1 MNVFFEEDGSFKIA
15 SIMTETQGSMQ
26 IESASGKRSKIK
38 TNNVLLRV
46 ELPLAGFMDA
56 ANKEAET
63 LEIDFL
69 WECCSGGDFEQ
80 EFCFE
85 DFAKE
90 YYGRNPTPIEA
101 AAIVIKLHS
110 APVYFNRKGKGRYKA
125 APAEIL
131 KAALAGLEKKRLL
144 AEKMAGFVV
153 QLKLH
158 QMPDELKQKLDMLLY
173 EPDKNAMEYKVLD
186 AAANELHLSHL
197 KLLQACGAIP
207 SAHDFHLGAF
217 LREYFAKGTDF
228 IGLDF
233 NAEEIAEVLA
243 DLHLADTEAFSI
255 DDSTTTEIDDAF
267 SIKRLSDDIT
277 QVGIHIAAPALG
289 IAVDSALDKE
299 VMQRLSTVYM
309 PGNKITMLPESAIRP
324 FSLDAGKIKPVLS
337 LYLHVAVNADGDFTV
352 TQRDTKVELIKI
364 ADNLRHDTL
373 EPFFNETTLE
383 ADSGHPYWEKLLF
396 LFHLAE
402 SLEKVRG
409 KYDPTKP
416 AQIDHN
422 FYVKDGI
429 VSIVGRRRGSPMDK
443 LVAELMIEAN
453 NQWGALL
460 AAHDIP
466 GLYRAQTGGKVF
478 MTTKAE
484 PHQGLG
490 VAQYAW
496 STSPLRRAV
505 DLINQRQLISV
516 VQNLAP
522 EYPKNSEAL
531 TMHMRNFEQT
541 HKNYNEFQTR
551 MERYWCL
558 QYMIQEDIKESLATV
573 WRENLVWLDCVP
585 YMTKVY
591 GLPDLKPGTRVHLQV
606 QEVDT
611 LMMELRTKFLNV
623 IDEPVASTSALPN
636 MDLIESENGDI
647 ETLVETKC
655 EIDNAKENNAEAIQ
669 ESIHTAK
676 TEDMVQESKVD

>member
-26 IESASGKRSKIK
+26 IESASGKRSKVK
-38 TNNVLLRV
+38 SSNALLRT
-46 ELPLAGFMDA
+46 EMPLAGFMDA
-56 ANKEAET
+56 ANAEAET

-69 WECCSGGDFEQ
+69 WECCGEAEFGFE
-80 EFCFE
+80 EFAQ
-85 DFAKE
+85 D
-90 YYGRNPTPIEA
+90 YYGRKPTPTEA
-101 AAIVIKLHS
+101 AAVAIKLHS

-144 AEKMAGFVV
+144 AEKVAGFVA
-153 QLKLH
+153 QLKAH
-158 QMPDELKQKLDMLLY
+158 EMPAEIMQKLDMLLY

-186 AAANELHLSHL
+186 AAASDLHVSHL

-207 SAHDFHLGAF
+207 SVHDFHLGAF
-217 LREYFAKGTDF
+217 LREYFAKGADF
-228 IGLDF
+228 NEADF
-233 NAEEIAEVLA
+233 NANSITAIPADLTLA
-243 DLHLADTEAFSI
+243 DAEAFSI

-267 SIKRLSDDIT
+267 SITQLADGIT
-277 QVGIHIAAPALG
+277 RIGVHIAAPALG
-289 IAVDSALDKE
+289 IAVDSPLDKE

-309 PGNKITMLPESAIRP
+309 PGNKITMLPEIAIRP
-324 FSLDAGKIKPVLS
+324 FSLDAGHIKPVLS
-337 LYLHVAVNADGDFTV
+337 LYLHVNTDFVV

-373 EPFFNETTLE
+373 EPFFNEATLE
-383 ADSGHPYWEKLLF
+383 PDSGHPYWAKLLY
-396 LFHLAE
+396 LFNLAE
-402 SLEKVRG
+402 SLEKTRG

-416 AQIDHN
+416 PQIDYN
-422 FYVKDGI
+422 FYVNEGK

-460 AAHDIP
+460 AAHDVP

-478 MTTKAE
+478 MTTKPE

-516 VQNLAP
+516 VQNVEAD
-522 EYPKNSEAL
+522 YPKNSEAL
-531 TMHMRNFEQT
+531 MTHMRNFEQT

-558 QYMIQEDIKESLATV
+558 QYMIQEDIKESSATV

-591 GLPDLKPGTRVHLQV
+591 GLPDLKPGTRVNLQV

-623 IDEPVASTSALPN
+623 IDEASGLANATVIPLDIVLPDSDSALPDSVQETSALEASPIN
-636 MDLIESENGDI
+636 TDDI
-647 ETLVETKC
+647 SAAEG
-655 EIDNAKENNAEAIQ
+655 NAA
-669 ESIHTAK
+669 
-676 TEDMVQESKVD
+676 

>member
-26 IESASGKRSKIK
+26 IESASGKRSKVK
-38 TNNVLLRV
+38 SSNALLRT
-46 ELPLAGFMDA
+46 ETPLAGFMDA
-56 ANKEAET
+56 ANAEAET

-69 WECCSGGDFEQ
+69 WECCGEAEFGFE
-80 EFCFE
+80 EFAQ
-85 DFAKE
+85 D
-90 YYGRNPTPIEA
+90 YYGRKPTPLEA
-101 AAIVIKLHS
+101 AAVAIKLHS

-144 AEKMAGFVV
+144 AEKMAGFVA
-153 QLKLH
+153 QLKAH
-158 QMPDELKQKLDMLLY
+158 EMPAEIMQKLDMLLY
-173 EPDKNAMEYKVLD
+173 EPDKNAIEYKVLD
-186 AAANELHLSHL
+186 AAANDLHVSHL

-207 SAHDFHLGAF
+207 SVHDFHLGAF
-217 LREYFAKGTDF
+217 LREYFVKGADF
-228 IGLDF
+228 NEADF
-233 NAEEIAEVLA
+233 NANSITAIPA
-243 DLHLADTEAFSI
+243 DLTLAEAEAFSI

-267 SIKRLSDDIT
+267 SITQLADGIT
-277 QVGIHIAAPALG
+277 RIGIHIAAPALG
-289 IAVDSALDKE
+289 IVVDSPLDKE
-299 VMQRLSTVYM
+299 VMHRLSTVYM
-309 PGNKITMLPESAIRP
+309 PGNKITMLPEVAIRP

-337 LYLHVAVNADGDFTV
+337 LYLHVNADFVV

-383 ADSGHPYWEKLLF
+383 ADSGHPYWEKLLY
-396 LFHLAE
+396 LFNLAE
-402 SLEKVRG
+402 SLEKTRG

-416 AQIDHN
+416 PQIDYN
-422 FYVKDGI
+422 FYVNEGK

-460 AAHDIP
+460 ATHDVP

-478 MTTKAE
+478 MTTKPE

-516 VQNLAP
+516 VQNVEAD
-522 EYPKNSEAL
+522 YPKNSEAL
-531 TMHMRNFEQT
+531 TTHMRNFEQT

-558 QYMIQEDIKESLATV
+558 QYMIQEDVKESFATV

-591 GLPDLKPGTRVHLQV
+591 GLPDLKPGTRVNLQV

-611 LMMELRTKFLNV
+611 LLMELRTKFLNV
-623 IDEPVASTSALPN
+623 IEEVSGLVNATTIPIDIVLPDSALEEPVLTETTPLDELPTDTDINTS
-636 MDLIESENGDI
+636 E
-647 ETLVETKC
+647 
-655 EIDNAKENNAEAIQ
+655 DNAA
-669 ESIHTAK
+669 
-676 TEDMVQESKVD
+676 